1 MNEQRPVLYGRELMP
16 IRTGSFD
23 VIANIVDGILSCT
36 SIVPCMISFW
46 EEPSLMSAHGNYWQ
60 EISRNEV
67 LSLQEHE
74 NLVPTAMSRRLPQT
88 PNK

>member
-1 MNEQRPVLYGRELMP
+1 MP
-16 IRTGSFD
+16 IRTGNFD
-23 VIANIVDGILSCT
+23 VIANIVDGILSGS

-74 NLVPTAMSRRLPQT
+74 NLVPTAISWRLPQT